1 MTDTRRLQLGTDP
14 IPRLLW
20 TFALPAV
27 IGLLIN
33 ASYNLVDRIFIGN
46 GIGALGLAGVAVS
59 FPTTVLQMAFG
70 LMVGIGGSVNFAVS
84 LGQKKIP
91 RAERIFTNAV
101 MLIGL
106 LAVVFIIIHFLFLES
121 LLKLYGATPTIMPY
135 AKTYLKITLCGALF
149 MMTNMTLN
157 NFIRASGYPHIAM
170 YTMLIGAVANTILD
184 PVFIFIFHW
193 GIAGAAY
200 ATVIAQVV
208 SFLWAFSFF
217 LSSKAPYR
225 FRKRYASFSVKI
237 LLMICFVGTA
247 PFMIQLANGLMQTII
262 NKSLVLYGGDIAVSA
277 MGATIAVTILLFMP
291 VIGLCEGAQPV
302 ISFNLGAKK
311 YGRLLKIYRLTLMIS
326 TLFFIISCSI
336 LQLFSVQI
344 IQIFNHS
351 DQELITI
358 GSNSLKI
365 LSLLYPLIGLPVA
378 TTFLLQATRCPRT
391 ATFLALSRQLIFI
404 IPGLIILPRYL
415 GLEGVFYAFPAADFL
430 GFLIS
435 IPIAVRQFRKYSRLE
450 KERKAEETTVLFS
463 DRPARSS
470 AP

>member
-1 MTDTRRLQLGTDP
+1 MTNTKQLQLGTDP
-14 IPRLLW
+14 VPRLLW
-20 TFALPAV
+20 IFALPAI

-33 ASYNLVDRIFIGN
+33 ASYNLIDRIFIGN
-46 GIGALGLAGVAVS
+46 GVGALGLAGVAVS

-101 MLIGL
+101 MLIVL
-106 LAVVFIIIHFLFLES
+106 LAVIFIIIHFLFLES
-121 LLKLYGATPTIMPY
+121 LLQLYGATPTIMPY

-157 NFIRASGYPHIAM
+157 NFIRASGFPHIAM
-170 YTMLIGAVANTILD
+170 YTMLIGAVTNTILD

-200 ATVIAQVV
+200 ATVISQVA
-208 SFLWAFSFF
+208 SFFWAFSFF
-217 LSSKAPYR
+217 LSPKAPYR

-262 NKSLVLYGGDIAVSA
+262 NKSLVLYGGDMAVSA

-311 YGRLLKIYRLTLMIS
+311 YGRLLNLYRLALQIS
-326 TLFFIISCSI
+326 TLFFIISCGI
-336 LQLFSVQI
+336 LQLFPVQI
-344 IQIFNHS
+344 IQIFNRS
-351 DQELITI
+351 DQELIAI
-358 GSNSLKI
+358 GSDSLKI
-365 LSLLYPLIGLPVA
+365 LSLLYPLISLPVV

-391 ATFLALSRQLIFI
+391 AAFLALSRQLLFI

-415 GLEGVFYAFPAADFL
+415 GLRGVFYAFPAADFL
-430 GFLIS
+430 GFLVS
-435 IPIAVRQFRKYSRLE
+435 IPIAVHQFRKYGRLE
-450 KERKAEETTVLFS
+450 QERETEESMVLFS
-463 DRPARSS
+463 DRPEQPST
-470 AP
+470 P